1 MGFGYFIRGSA
12 LPSVGLL
19 IRPSHKTYGRTRS
32 KLVWLPTDRC
42 RESINALAATTVG
55 ELIDLADLVDPE
67 PGKSPR
73 MAARTHGWDSGISSV
88 GPRCYPW
95 AC

>member
-1 MGFGYFIRGSA
+1 MGFGYFIRGLVDSA
-12 LPSVGLL
+12 PVKELRQNRVQ
-19 IRPSHKTYGRTRS
+19 
-32 KLVWLPTDRC
+32 LVWLPTDRC
-42 RESINALAATTVG
+42 RESINALAARTVG

-67 PGKSPR
+67 PGKIPR

-88 GPRCYPW
+88 GPRCHPW